1 MKKLVKQSQETRY
14 QWEDNVCI
22 GKCTELIEQYD
33 YDSEEEKKQHMVC
46 MEEDGWENSGQV
58 KRMIGGSLMPDMNN
72 PPQYTWFG
80 SYFKTIYDN

>member
-33 YDSEEEKKQHMVC
+33 YDSEEEKKTTF
-46 MEEDGWENSGQV
+46 GLY
-58 KRMIGGSLMPDMNN
+58 GGRWMGEFWTS
-72 PPQYTWFG
+72 
-80 SYFKTIYDN
+80 

>member
-33 YDSEEEKKQHMVC
+33 YDSEEEKNNIWFVWRKM
-46 MEEDGWENSGQV
+46 DGRILG
-58 KRMIGGSLMPDMNN
+58 KLKG
-72 PPQYTWFG
+72 
-80 SYFKTIYDN
+80 

>member
-14 QWEDNVCI
+14 QWKDNVCV
-22 GKCTELIEQYD
+22 GKYTELIEQYY
-33 YDSEEEKKQHMVC
+33 YDSEEEKKQHLVC
-46 MEEDGWENSGQV
+46 MEEDGWEDSGQV
-58 KRMIGGSLMPDMNN
+58 KRMIGGSLMPDTNN